1 MAKKAVIGTS
11 PKDSSTDKMDRYIQ
25 RNERKEQQNLRR
37 HGKKDLSK
45 IPFNE
50 WPLKKK
56 LEHLENQS
64 PSDKFK
70 ETYPSY
76 SVWYDT
82 IKVKSGVYP
91 TTFIDWTS
99 RTDTKDAMQDMYSR
113 CVSIKEAL
121 DILKREHGI
130 Y

>member
-25 RNERKEQQNLRR
+25 RNEKKEQQNLRR

-56 LEHLENQS
+56 LEHLENQT
-64 PSDKFK
+64 PTQKFR
-70 ETYPSY
+70 ETYTSY
-76 SVWYDT
+76 SVWYDAV
-82 IKVKSGVYP
+82 KKKSGVYP
-91 TTFIDWTS
+91 TTFVDWTG
-99 RTDTKDAMQDMYSR
+99 KLKNELQEMYNKNTYP
-113 CVSIKEAL
+113 KEAV

>member
-25 RNERKEQQNLRR
+25 RNEKKEQQNLRR

-45 IPFNE
+45 VPFNE

-64 PSDKFK
+64 PTEKFR
-70 ETYPSY
+70 ETYTSY
-76 SVWYDT
+76 SVWYDAV
-82 IKVKSGVYP
+82 KKKSGVYP
-91 TTFIDWTS
+91 TTFVDWTS
-99 RTDTKDAMQDMYSR
+99 RTDTRDAMRDMYNKNTYP
-113 CVSIKEAL
+113 KEAV

>member
-25 RNERKEQQNLRR
+25 RNERKERQNLRR

-56 LEHLENQS
+56 IEWTNS
-64 PSDKFK
+64 RTDADKFDEK
-70 ETYPSY
+70 YSSY
-76 SVWYDT
+76 STWYDQ
-82 IKVKSGVYP
+82 IQKLSGVYP
-91 TTFIDWTS
+91 VTFRDWTS
-99 RTDTKDAMQDMYSR
+99 EIKDVLTEMYDKKTLP
-113 CVSIKEAL
+113 KEAVN
-121 DILKREHGI
+121 ILKTKYKI